1 MKINKLNICIIFEII
16 YILFLLIMFIFFK
29 DETNLFLFP
38 LGIYFNIINIYIF
51 LPIDSGQ
58 DLIYENE
65 KEMEE
70 INHYKTMRESYG
82 FNEEQVD
89 TILKSYNLF
98 EQHIEDKDLNNKEK
112 IHEYFKNMAGL
123 CINYSGSA
131 TRWKL
136 SGLPSTK
143 ETINYFKEIGLT
155 TQEISDLFALINK
168 QHSDNNNFETML
180 GNQIKKDEKIILGE
194 DFLYSKNFD
203 YDYKKGTMQ
212 DKDFAHELVQYAIF
226 SSDTLFVKKIG
237 HIIGDYNNLISY
249 KGDVF
254 STRMEK
260 DDMNSDLDAINI
272 YNLFIDSNNS
282 FLDIMTKYNNQII
295 NNDINRAEEF
305 LKYFG
310 NGNVDK
316 GLEYV
321 EKDLSTFDIGSHYIY
336 CGSSI
341 ITDLFSNHFIDEE
354 DVKNKRQEF
363 LEYLRQEL
371 EKEN

>member
-1 MKINKLNICIIFEII
+1 
-16 YILFLLIMFIFFK
+16 
-29 DETNLFLFP
+29 
-38 LGIYFNIINIYIF
+38 
-51 LPIDSGQ
+51 
-58 DLIYENE
+58 
-65 KEMEE
+65 
-70 INHYKTMRESYG
+70 
-82 FNEEQVD
+82 
-89 TILKSYNLF
+89 
-98 EQHIEDKDLNNKEK
+98 
-112 IHEYFKNMAGL
+112 MAGL

-143 ETINYFKEIGLT
+143 EAINYFKEIGLR

-226 SSDTLFVKKIG
+226 SSNTLFVKKIG